1 MTKSRTQVR
10 NEFARKGQSISG
22 WAKTKGYSPN
32 MVIAILADN
41 ETSPRLKCLR
51 GDAHNIAVELGLKV
65 GEISR
70 IRPAL
75 SA

>member
-1 MTKSRTQVR
+1 MTKSRDQVKA
-10 NEFARKGQSISG
+10 EFASKGLSISG
-22 WAKTKGYSPN
+22 WAMMKGYSPN
-32 MVIAILADN
+32 MVIAILSDN
-41 ETSPRLKCLR
+41 ERSPRLKCLR